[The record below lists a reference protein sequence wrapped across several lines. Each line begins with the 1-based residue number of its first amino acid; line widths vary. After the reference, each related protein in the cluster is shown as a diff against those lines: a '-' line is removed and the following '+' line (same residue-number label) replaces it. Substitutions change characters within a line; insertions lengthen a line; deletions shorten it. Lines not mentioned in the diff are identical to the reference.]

1 MSYLIGEP
9 LTGDNLHK
17 AIQKE
22 NAAEVERILD
32 SEEGPRVIEIPDKYD
47 HSPLMIAVQRHS
59 IE

>member
-1 MSYLIGEP
+1 